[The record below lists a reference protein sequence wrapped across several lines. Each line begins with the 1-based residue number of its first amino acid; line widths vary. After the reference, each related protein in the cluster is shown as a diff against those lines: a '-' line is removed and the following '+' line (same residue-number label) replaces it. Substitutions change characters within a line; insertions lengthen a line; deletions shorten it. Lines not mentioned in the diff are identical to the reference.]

1 MLRIINRSR
10 YESFT
15 VILYFCVSPISK
27 FLELFGV
34 SRILTYLVMLS
45 FFLYYVIWNL
55 NKCTVDIV
63 LFYGI
68 CTPLLIYG
76 VIKNGLYINSRTNIY
91 AIFINFF
98 LAYYMFRV
106 SDLDHLLDSM
116 RKAAYFVLLYYYIEA
131 FMTSFNS
138 DDYMSYAYHIQF
150 FLCVVFYYALNEKK
164 IVDIFLFL
172 VGVFTMFFFGARGA
186 LIGLLFFVVYILL
199 QRITKITIVLGLGCV
214 CLATLL
220 MVNAKELLNILGSIG
235 VSSRT
240 LEKIVSGQFFIST
253 SRNNLYSICLS
264 LIKANPF
271 GYGILTS
278 RRLIKY
284 YVYPH
289 SLLFELQLDFGVGV
303 GSVIFISI
311 VLIVIYLLVK
321 KRSMKYK
328 TISALFCILGMVML
342 MVSSSL
348 YYEYYIPAIIAIFFN
363 ELGRRKR
370 RLSTA

>member
-76 VIKNGLYINSRTNIY
+76 VIKNGSYINSRTNIY

-116 RKAAYFVLLYYYIEA
+116 RKAAYFVLLYY
-131 FMTSFNS
+131 
-138 DDYMSYAYHIQF
+138 
-150 FLCVVFYYALNEKK
+150 
-164 IVDIFLFL
+164 DI
-172 VGVFTMFFFGARGA
+172 
-186 LIGLLFFVVYILL
+186 I
-199 QRITKITIVLGLGCV
+199 
-214 CLATLL
+214 
-220 MVNAKELLNILGSIG
+220 
-235 VSSRT
+235 
-240 LEKIVSGQFFIST
+240 
-253 SRNNLYSICLS
+253 
-264 LIKANPF
+264 
-271 GYGILTS
+271 
-278 RRLIKY
+278 
-284 YVYPH
+284 
-289 SLLFELQLDFGVGV
+289 
-303 GSVIFISI
+303 
-311 VLIVIYLLVK
+311 
-321 KRSMKYK
+321 
-328 TISALFCILGMVML
+328 
-342 MVSSSL
+342 
-348 YYEYYIPAIIAIFFN
+348 
-363 ELGRRKR
+363 
-370 RLSTA
+370 